1 MSRPAHDAEVVDRQ
15 PRVLFRQIGEHP
27 VAQCAALSVVG
38 HDRVAVEDKV
48 DVQLCADVA
57 LDVVE
62 QLVRIQNV
70 HPVVH
75 LGMRAGEAAAGSVIV
90 HHQVVDA
97 EDAVVARDLRCDGM
111 DKRFIRRGTEQRID
125 GIFCDRNARP
135 EDEQR
140 DEQADIAVKPQAR
153 RRRKHRAEQ
162 DCRCCDDVVP
172 AVCRRRQ
179 QGGGADLFTECP
191 VEACQPELHQN
202 GRQQH
207 KDRRCRTFHVRRV

>member
-27 VAQCAALSVVG
+27 VVQCAALSVVG

-111 DKRFIRRGTEQRID
+111 DKRFVRRGAEQRID

-140 DEQADIAVKPQAR
+140 DEQADIAVKPQPR
-153 RRRKHRAEQ
+153 RRGEHRAEQ

-172 AVCRRRQ
+172 AVCRRRHE
-179 QGGGADLFTECP
+179 GGGADLFTECP
-191 VEACQPELHQN
+191 VEACQPELHQ
-202 GRQQH
+202 
-207 KDRRCRTFHVRRV
+207 DRCQLWER